1 MAVTGP
7 WVGSSAKAT
16 TGERWMKEAGAK
28 LRLGTPFWM
37 SNMIGRNVWNA
48 SITISGN
55 NPATGPRV
63 RGAWKDK
70 NSASWNVLLDARGS
84 LSGIWETGFNLV
96 AFGLSE
102 PSKTTGYNDAIV
114 LEGSGNFNVNW
125 RVDTEDGNQ
134 FHFNSSRDH
143 RGRRCYS
150 CTDNNAF
157 WNWLYAN
164 DGRTFQLSFTAY

>member
-16 TGERWMKEAGAK
+16 TGESWMAQAGAK

-37 SNMIGRNVWNA
+37 SNMIGRNVWNT

-55 NPATGPRV
+55 NPATGARV
-63 RGAWKDK
+63 RGAWKTK
-70 NSASWNVLLDARGS
+70 NCASWNVKLDARGS

-96 AFGLSE
+96 AFGLAE
-102 PSKTTGYNDAIV
+102 PSRWDGYNDALV

-125 RVDTEDGNQ
+125 RVDTEDGRQ
-134 FHFNSSRDH
+134 WHFVSSRDYM
-143 RGRRCYS
+143 GRRCYN
-150 CTDNNAF
+150 CTDNNGF
-157 WNWLYAN
+157 WDWLYAN

>member
-7 WVGSSAKAT
+7 NVGSSAKAV
-16 TGERWMKEAGAK
+16 TGESSMIAAGAK

-55 NPATGPRV
+55 NPATGPKV
-63 RGAWKDK
+63 RGAWNDK
-70 NSASWNVLLDARGS
+70 NSASWNVLLDSRGS

-96 AFGLSE
+96 VFGLAE
-102 PSKTTGYNDAIV
+102 PSKWDGYNDAIV

-125 RVDTEDGNQ
+125 RVDIEDGSQ
-134 FHFNSSRDH
+134 FHFNSSRDY
-143 RGRRCYS
+143 RGRRCYN
-150 CTDNNAF
+150 CTDPNAF